1 MSCNGPHVPQFFLFK
16 TNPNQRMAFLMDDAK
31 LSSDIATKSLPNMSN
46 NLNIPVI
53 GGKYQAKVTLH
64 LPPDFSESKRF
75 PLVIHVY
82 QEVIEEFKLD
92 WGTYLTTRE
101 GFIYSLIDERG
112 SGFKVRVEQEKL
124 KYQLRV
130 PRVTICCRRSNITWG

>member
-1 MSCNGPHVPQFFLFK
+1 MTCLSCEELNTRGRACGYISSKFSKDKSFYLMSCNGPHVPQFFLFK

-64 LPPDFSESKRF
+64 LPPDF
-75 PLVIHVY
+75 
-82 QEVIEEFKLD
+82 
-92 WGTYLTTRE
+92 T
-101 GFIYSLIDERG
+101 
-112 SGFKVRVEQEKL
+112 
-124 KYQLRV
+124 
-130 PRVTICCRRSNITWG
+130 